1 MKIAMPTRQNQIDE
15 HFGHCEYFTVM
26 SVNRNANQILKEEI
40 VPSPAGCGCK
50 SDIASVLKDQGVS
63 LMLAGNMGDGA
74 VRVLN
79 LSGIRVIR
87 GCGGDVKDV
96 ARQWLEGRLQDNGQV
111 CTAHHDHSHDGCH
124 GHGHGHN

>member
-1 MKIAMPTRQNQIDE
+1 MKIAMPTRQKQIDE

-26 SVNRNANQILKEEI
+26 TVDRDANQILQEEV

-87 GCGGDVKDV
+87 GCGGNVEEV
-96 ARQWLEGRLQDNGQV
+96 ARKWLEGSLTDNGQV
-111 CTAHHDHSHDGCH
+111 CSAHDHHSDDGCH